1 MKHDHQAK
9 DRPEAEPEAKP
20 GDRISQHENWKSIG
34 DLARRLVEKVVSGE

>member
-1 MKHDHQAK
+1 MKHDHQAQ

-20 GDRISQHENWKSIG
+20 GDRIPQHENWKSIG